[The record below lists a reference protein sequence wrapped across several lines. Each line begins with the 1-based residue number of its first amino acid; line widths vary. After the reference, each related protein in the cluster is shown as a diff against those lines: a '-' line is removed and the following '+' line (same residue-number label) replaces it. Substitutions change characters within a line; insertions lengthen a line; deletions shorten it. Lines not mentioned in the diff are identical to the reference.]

1 MRVLLA
7 EDFAPLRLLYGIW
20 LTSDG
25 HEVVSCADGR
35 AALEVLEAEGA
46 PDAAVLD
53 VGMPVVDGIEVCRAL
68 RALDPDAVILVQTSL
83 DGMRQAAGEAG
94 ADRVIAKP
102 GSPDDLLR
110 PLRELSRQ
118 KSGGGRIR
126 TSVG

>member
-20 LTSDG
+20 LRSDG

-35 AALEVLEAEGA
+35 AALAVLEQEGA

-53 VGMPVVDGIEVCRAL
+53 VGMPIVDGIEVCRAL

-83 DGMRQAAGEAG
+83 DGVREAADEAG